1 MDLTQTKPDLARV
14 EGNQARWLNLET
26 GLGPNPLKLTQ
37 WVVTVLHIELDSWTK
52 MLDLVQTNKLNPLG
66 DQDTK
71 N

>member
-37 WVVTVLHIELDSWTK
+37 WVVTVLHIELDS
-52 MLDLVQTNKLNPLG
+52 
-66 DQDTK
+66 
-71 N
+71 